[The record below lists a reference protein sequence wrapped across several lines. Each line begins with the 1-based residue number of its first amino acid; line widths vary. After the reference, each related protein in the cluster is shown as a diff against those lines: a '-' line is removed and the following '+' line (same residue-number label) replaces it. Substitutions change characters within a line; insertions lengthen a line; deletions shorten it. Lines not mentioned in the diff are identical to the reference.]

1 MKKIL
6 STAKSMLFAACFLF
20 FIASFLIWI
29 MRGDLTIWFRMA
41 RNRPVIHLS
50 DHRVDFGRMRPLE
63 ESVKIV
69 TITNQ
74 GSSDLILEDPTA
86 TCGCQ
91 KPEID
96 RKKLAL
102 GESARLTL
110 RQQAGTTNGPFQ
122 HVVSIKSNDSES
134 PESII
139 YLTGYVSKKIVINPE
154 PLVFETMRPGES
166 RTRFIE
172 VSSDDGT
179 IFKMIHKMGSMN
191 TSVKAIMNQSSTIHR
206 LEVTLTAPKS
216 CGPIHETFVIN
227 TDIPGLQ
234 PLDIPVVGNVSGIIK
249 AAPSALTLGT
259 IFGYHQVTR
268 KILLKGDGESI
279 RIDSI
284 QPPPGAGWKI
294 DYQIDEK
301 NKNGKILPI
310 TLTIRVPDSPG
321 LIDVKMDIFAA
332 LSNGEHEI
340 LQIPLSGVI
349 VRKSDEKPR

>member
-6 STAKSMLFAACFLF
+6 SSTKSILISAALFL
-20 FIASFLIWI
+20 SFATGFTCL
-29 MRGDLTIWFRMA
+29 MSGYATIWFGIGP
-41 RNRPVIHLS
+41 NRPVIHMTDQL
-50 DHRVDFGRMRPLE
+50 VDSGRMRPLQ

-74 GSSDLILEDPTA
+74 GSSDLILDDPTA

-96 RKKLAL
+96 RKKLAW

-110 RQQAGTTNGPFQ
+110 RRQAETMNGPFQ
-122 HVVSIKSNDSES
+122 HVVSIKSNDSEF

-139 YLTGYVSKKIVINPE
+139 SLTGYVIKKIVVNPE

-179 IFKMIHKMGSMN
+179 RFKMTHKRCSMN

-216 CGPIHETFVIN
+216 CGPIHEMFVIN
-227 TDIPGLQ
+227 TDLPGLQ

-249 AAPSALTLGT
+249 AAPSALILGT

-268 KILLKGDGESI
+268 KILLEGDGESI

-301 NKNGKILPI
+301 NKNGMILPI
-310 TLTIRVPDSPG
+310 PLTIRVPDSPG
-321 LIDVKMDIFAA
+321 LIDVTMDTVAA

-340 LQIPLSGVI
+340 LQIPLSGDI